1 MEISYSQHLENRLV
15 FRNIDKNLPRKVF
28 ESSREKYLDI
38 FSGHYVAVAREE
50 LYGKNREIM
59 IAYKKEGNLIKIITI
74 HPLKEGQKGNR
85 IASGRWRIL

>member
-1 MEISYSQHLENRLV
+1 MENRLTL
-15 FRNIDKNLPRKVF
+15 RKIDKDLPRTLL
-28 ESSREKYLDI
+28 ENSREIYLDI
-38 FSGHYVAVAREE
+38 LTGHHIALAQKE

-59 IAYKKEGNLIKIITI
+59 VAYKEEGDLIKIITI